1 MSKNLTGAVQ
11 INDIDIKPTRGF
23 WHEIVKNRALFLM
36 LLPGFLV
43 LLFNNYLP
51 MFGMIVAFKDFRFY
65 DGSFFSSL
73 FKSEWTGFGNFKYM
87 FASPDAFIFIRNT
100 LLYNLAFI
108 ISCTIIA
115 IAFAIMLN
123 EIYSRKLSKLYQS
136 AMFLPYF
143 LSWIVFSYLVY
154 AFISPDK
161 GYFNMTIFKFLG
173 IKPVF
178 WYSELQYWPWIIL
191 IVNAWHWVGNNC
203 IIFLASIIGI
213 DQEMYEAARID
224 GASRWQQIK
233 NITIPQITPVI
244 IVMVLIFVGRIFNT
258 DLGLFQLIPRGAGA
272 LAPVTW
278 TLDVYVYNTLIRNGD
293 IGMSSAAALFQSVVG
308 FVTILAANYAVK
320 KIDRD
325 AGMW

>member
-1 MSKNLTGAVQ
+1 MSKDSVGILKR
-11 INDIDIKPTRGF
+11 NDIDIKPSHGF
-23 WHEIVKNRALFLM
+23 WYELVKNKALFLM
-36 LLPGFLV
+36 LLPGVLV

-51 MFGMIVAFKDFRFY
+51 MFGIVVAFKDFRFY

-73 FKSEWTGFGNFKYM
+73 LKSDWSGLRNFTYM
-87 FASPDAFIFIRNT
+87 FSSPDAFVFIRNT
-100 LLYNLAFI
+100 ILYNLAFI
-108 ISCTIIA
+108 ITCTIIA

-154 AFISPDK
+154 AFLSPDK
-161 GYFNMTIFKFLG
+161 GYVNMSILKFVG
-173 IKPVF
+173 VKPVF
-178 WYSELQYWPWIIL
+178 WYSELKYWPWIIM

-203 IIFLASIIGI
+203 IIFLASIISI

-224 GASRWQQIK
+224 GASRWEQIVH
-233 NITIPQITPVI
+233 ITIPQIMPVI
-244 IVMVLIFVGRIFNT
+244 IVMTLIFVGRIFNT
-258 DLGLFQLIPRGAGA
+258 DLGLFMIVPRSSGI

-278 TLDVYVYNTLIRNGD
+278 TLDVYVYNTLLRNGD

-308 FVTILAANYAVK
+308 FITILAANYAVK